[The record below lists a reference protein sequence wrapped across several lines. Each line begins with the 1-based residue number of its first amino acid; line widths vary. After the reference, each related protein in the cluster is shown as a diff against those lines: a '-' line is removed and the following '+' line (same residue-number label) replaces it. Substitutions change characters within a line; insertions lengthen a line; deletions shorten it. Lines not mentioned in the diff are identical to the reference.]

1 MPYDGRCQKEK
12 ARNQTNEL
20 LYHIEEGVAVKR
32 KYISYKSKLNLF
44 KFAESILF
52 HVCIF
57 KTKNISRKYLANC
70 HNKLSEEG
78 TKSVSEKTISRWL
91 NKLVELGLIAPPG
104 RVNYIRLVVPDIDK
118 I

>member
-1 MPYDGRCQKEK
+1 MF
-12 ARNQTNEL
+12 
-20 LYHIEEGVAVKR
+20 VM
-32 KYISYKSKLNLF
+32 
-44 KFAESILF
+44 
-52 HVCIF
+52 F
-57 KTKNISRKYLANC
+57 KTKNINRKYLANC

-118 I
+118 MKSWIDEEKKEYYALSSL